1 MRKGPMDA
9 APNYT
14 TAALVMGGVNLFWI
28 LLLIR
33 ALLGFAAVLAVG
45 YALDRVISWCG
56 RRHHPG

>member
-1 MRKGPMDA
+1 MDA

-33 ALLGFAAVLAVG
+33 GFLGFGAVLAVG
-45 YALDRVISWCG
+45 YALDRLIAWCA
-56 RRHHPG
+56 RRRRRAG

>member
-1 MRKGPMDA
+1 MDA

-33 ALLGFAAVLAVG
+33 AVLGFAAVLAVG
-45 YALDRVISWCG
+45 YALDRLIVWG
-56 RRHHPG
+56 ARRQRPG

>member
-1 MRKGPMDA
+1 MDA

-33 ALLGFAAVLAVG
+33 AVLGFAAVLAVG

-56 RRHHPG
+56 RRHRPG